1 MLVGVVMV
9 EFKVRSRT
17 EAIALYRF
25 LRDQMHAGR
34 IDFKFDGKTEPDT
47 EPAKALQV

>member
-25 LRDQMHAGR
+25 LRDQMREGH
-34 IDFKFDGKTEPDT
+34 IDFKLDGKIMEPDT
-47 EPAKALQV
+47 EP